1 MKEINQIIHVT
12 KNIDTLKSI
21 LKNGFY
27 TSYAKEKFGD
37 KNILIPM
44 ISFSNILFRDIGEDE
59 VVNYGN
65 YGVVFNRDYIIE
77 KFNLNPVFYVKNVSE
92 LNDIFLDNFQT
103 SIIPQTLQIAKKFYV
118 DCKCERFSEHIKIN
132 PITEEIKSL
141 IDSLDENVNDEFIHS
156 LKIIFENYYINTLKQ
171 ALLLK
176 PYKVVT
182 KNEETKIAYNER
194 EWRKSFFDLNFIY
207 EIKPDG
213 TKNEE
218 YIQWN
223 KKNKPHYTEKY
234 IQSFDLS
241 DVISIYV
248 NEDAEIIEMEKFITE
263 NFNEK
268 IEIYTLQQLKE
279 IENKKISANNYHFS
293 KT

>member
-77 KFNLNPVFYVKNVSE
+77 KFDLNPVFYVKNVSE

>member
-156 LKIIFENYYINTLKQ
+156 LKIIFENYYTNTLKQ

>member
-59 VVNYGN
+59 VVYYGN

-141 IDSLDENVNDEFIHS
+141 IDSLDENVNDELIHS
-156 LKIIFENYYINTLKQ
+156 LKIIFKNYYINTLKQ

-263 NFNEK
+263 NFKDK

-279 IENKKISANNYHFS
+279 IENKKNIS
-293 KT
+293 

>member
-1 MKEINQIIHVT
+1 MKEINQIIHIT
-12 KNIDTLKSI
+12 KDIDILKSI

-27 TSYAKEKFGD
+27 TSYAKEKLGD

-44 ISFSNILFRDIGEDE
+44 ISFSNILFRDIGDDE
-59 VVNYGN
+59 VVDYGN
-65 YGVVFNRDYIIE
+65 YGVVFDRDDVIE
-77 KFNLNPVFYVKNVSE
+77 KFDLNPVFYVKNVSE
-92 LNDIFLDNFQT
+92 LNEIFLDNFQT

-118 DCKCERFSEHIKIN
+118 DCKCERFSEHIRIN

-156 LKIIFENYYINTLKQ
+156 LKIIFENYYTNTLKQ

-176 PYKVVT
+176 PYKVKM

-207 EIKPDG
+207 EFKPDG

-218 YIQWN
+218 YIRWN
-223 KKNKPHYTEKY
+223 KTSKPHYTEKY
-234 IQSFDLS
+234 IQKFDLS
-241 DVISIYV
+241 DIISIYV
-248 NEDAEIIEMEKFITE
+248 NEDSEIIEMEKFVNENFTE
-263 NFNEK
+263 NIK
-268 IEIYTLQQLKE
+268 INTLKQLKE
-279 IENKKISANNYHFS
+279 IENNKNVS
-293 KT
+293 